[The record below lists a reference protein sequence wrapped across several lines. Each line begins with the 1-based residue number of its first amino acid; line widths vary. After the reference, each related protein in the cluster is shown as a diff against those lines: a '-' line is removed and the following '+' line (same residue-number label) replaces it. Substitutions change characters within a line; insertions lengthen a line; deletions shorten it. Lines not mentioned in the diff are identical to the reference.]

1 MGLHAFSWLPTC
13 LDEPTFLALLLGGP
27 LLVCSDFVSLGP
39 VSIINFIP
47 KPLCSLLWPHPT
59 DHHIKEHGIRAQRVK
74 KNNRKGKK
82 ESQGTPLT
90 SYRPPP
96 PYLAHLALIS
106 GDLLISRE
114 APPLS
119 TLELFLNS
127 HLQFPSFTPQWVL
140 PLLLTS
146 SNYPPLRKAQDFFL
160 PQLLPPL
167 LFKN

>member
-1 MGLHAFSWLPTC
+1 MGLHDFSWLPTC

-39 VSIINFIP
+39 VSIINFVP

-59 DHHIKEHGIRAQRVK
+59 DHHIKEHRIRAQRVK

-96 PYLAHLALIS
+96 PVSCPSSLNFWRPAHLQGSTTTFHPGAVLKLKLTIPIIHSSMGLALVAHFLKLPPFKEGS
-106 GDLLISRE
+106 G
-114 APPLS
+114 
-119 TLELFLNS
+119 
-127 HLQFPSFTPQWVL
+127 
-140 PLLLTS
+140 
-146 SNYPPLRKAQDFFL
+146 
-160 PQLLPPL
+160 LLPPPSSSPP
-167 LFKN
+167 F